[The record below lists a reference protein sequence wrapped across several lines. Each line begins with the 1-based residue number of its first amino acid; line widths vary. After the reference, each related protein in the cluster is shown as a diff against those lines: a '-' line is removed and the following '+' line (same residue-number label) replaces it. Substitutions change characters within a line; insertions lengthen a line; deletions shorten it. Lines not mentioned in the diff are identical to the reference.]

1 MRKYKATLNTKS
13 IDNLIKELTNY
24 KDSFDSKME
33 EFVNRLIDVGIK
45 TAENVPGISGSFG
58 THKFENFV
66 WYYKEFEKS
75 VDGCI
80 GIMVGQGQTFDV
92 TWGKDDEKSGSINA
106 LMALEFGTA
115 GKALPRQEKFGV
127 VGGQGTNSY
136 YGHED
141 DDVWYFADGKD
152 ENGRLIWKKA
162 TAITPTR
169 PMVQASDA
177 MVREIKKIAREVFGK

>member
-13 IDNLIKELTNY
+13 IDNLIKDLTEY
-24 KDSFDSKME
+24 KDSLDDKME
-33 EFVNRLIDVGIK
+33 EFVNRLLDVGIK
-45 TAENVPGISGSFG
+45 TAESVPGISGSLG

-92 TWGKDDEKSGSINA
+92 TWGENGEKHGSINA
-106 LMALEFGTA
+106 LAAIEFGTA
-115 GKALPRQEKFGV
+115 AKALPKQKKFGV
-127 VGGQGTNSY
+127 VGGYGTNSY

-141 DDVWYFADGKD
+141 DAVWYFANGKD
-152 ENGRLIWKKA
+152 ANGKLVWKKA
-162 TAITPTR
+162 TAVTPTR
-169 PMVQASDA
+169 PMNQASLA
-177 MVREIKKIAREVFGK
+177 MMQDIKKIAREVFSK